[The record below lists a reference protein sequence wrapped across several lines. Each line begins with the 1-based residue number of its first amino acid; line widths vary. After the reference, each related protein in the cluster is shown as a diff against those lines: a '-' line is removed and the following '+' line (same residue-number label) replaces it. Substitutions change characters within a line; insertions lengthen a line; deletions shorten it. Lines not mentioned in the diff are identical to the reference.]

1 VADGYCGGRVVHFD
15 PSGKFIK
22 QWGHVAGYGSTALNI
37 GGFNVVHSIT
47 IAGNDICAVDR
58 EDGRIQCFTKDGEFI
73 RIIQNKK
80 VTGRSIYAIEYSNVG
95 GGVLYAVNGLDVTW
109 VPVSGFTIDYKSG
122 EIIGTWEPSPTV
134 SLTSP
139 HDVTVSSNGGEV
151 YVVQLKD
158 KKVCK
163 FDVSVTGTSV
173 SNITRK
179 ANEPTREL
187 EAPAAAA
194 LESNVDAQDNT
205 QSISEPVKK
214 EADSLMKTPN
224 GENLASKNDAVAS
237 AYASTNPSDADLNP
251 ISSMSSTNQGVT
263 IAVISILVAVPVIIL
278 ITGFLY
284 VRARARRLNDYEG
297 LLTHDDFGE
306 YDSPTE
312 GLLGKKKLNLGKFFL
327 RSNKTKKYN
336 PVGVDDE
343 SEESDSSAEKPNS
356 AP

>member
-1 VADGYCGGRVVHFD
+1 MFYLPHGASIDHSDNIWLTDVAMHQVFKFLPGEKTPALTLGTRFVPGHDHSHFCKPADVVVDLDGSIYVADGYCGGRVVHFD

-139 HDVTVSSNGGEV
+139 HDVTVSSN
-151 YVVQLKD
+151 
-158 KKVCK
+158 
-163 FDVSVTGTSV
+163 
-173 SNITRK
+173 
-179 ANEPTREL
+179 
-187 EAPAAAA
+187 
-194 LESNVDAQDNT
+194 
-205 QSISEPVKK
+205 
-214 EADSLMKTPN
+214 
-224 GENLASKNDAVAS
+224 
-237 AYASTNPSDADLNP
+237 
-251 ISSMSSTNQGVT
+251 
-263 IAVISILVAVPVIIL
+263 
-278 ITGFLY
+278 
-284 VRARARRLNDYEG
+284 
-297 LLTHDDFGE
+297 
-306 YDSPTE
+306 
-312 GLLGKKKLNLGKFFL
+312 
-327 RSNKTKKYN
+327 
-336 PVGVDDE
+336 
-343 SEESDSSAEKPNS
+343 
-356 AP
+356 